1 MFSDQLTSPLAVNVE
16 FFLTLY
22 NLQVAIAFG
31 GFSSQGDSDENLY
44 YIATVNNNSLVFIDL
59 RLLNYSNTNFY
70 IA

>member
-1 MFSDQLTSPLAVNVE
+1 MFSDQLTSPLTVNVK

-31 GFSSQGDSDENLY
+31 GFSSQRDSDENLY
-44 YIATVNNNSLVFIDL
+44 YIATVNNNSRVFIDL